1 MEKRI
6 KYSQFQQVKY
16 AAKMIDPLHR
26 KMISLKKKIEG
37 LVAEYKGYQTQIDA
51 LEAGIVSTLGFHVSD
66 LVQKVIEPTGN
77 TDKNGNPVK
86 VTKYVETDMVHY
98 DEQSREYVVTVPGDE
113 PVAEIPVEEKPESD
127 VPAEEEENE
136 EIPSNDTM
144 FND

>member
-6 KYSQFQQVKY
+6 KYSQFQQVKS

-26 KMISLKKKIEG
+26 KMTPLKKKIED

-77 TDKNGNPVK
+77 IDKNGNPVK
-86 VTKYVETDMVHY
+86 VTKYVETSMVHY
-98 DEQSREYVVTVPGDE
+98 DEQTREYVVTVPGNE
-113 PVAEIPVEEKPESD
+113 PEAEASVEEEPEAEEPVEEE
-127 VPAEEEENE
+127 V
-136 EIPSNDTM
+136 PSNDAM